1 MKKNTGRPPT
11 IPTKENTTITMKIPS
26 TVKISVLQQARA
38 YDMTITEYICMLVAR
53 DVAS

>member
-26 TVKISVLQQARA
+26 TLKMSILAQSQA
-38 YDMTITEYICMLVAR
+38 YDMTITEYIRMLVER
-53 DVAS
+53 DIAS

>member
-26 TVKISVLQQARA
+26 TLKISILQQSQA
-38 YDMTITEYICMLVAR
+38 YDMTITEYIRMLVER
-53 DVAS
+53 DTAS